1 MTDRR
6 RNPRFLLRTP
16 LEGRLRLTREV
27 LVERYDAEELVV
39 LSSEAAS
46 QDEVLQMNDVALRP
60 PLAVDIVVKG
70 SAPVM
75 VDGSVQHRLSLR
87 TSPNGIHRADVV
99 GSLLREV
106 RVRLRDIC
114 RAGCLLE
121 SEAALPP
128 DAIGELVLVVDGHLS
143 SAMVRITR
151 CQRLSGRGRA
161 YYAGAIFDGRGMR
174 GLSLPAAVD
183 RFAREKEWSEEAGA
197 CPSPAKG

>member
-27 LVERYDAEELVV
+27 LVERYGPEELVV
-39 LSSEAAS
+39 LSPEDGS
-46 QDEVLQMNDVALRP
+46 QDEVLQMNDVLLRP
-60 PLAVDIVVKG
+60 PLAVDVVVKG
-70 SAPVM
+70 SAPVI

-87 TSPNGIHRADVV
+87 TMPNAIHRCDIV
-99 GSLLREV
+99 GSLMRELP
-106 RVRLRDIC
+106 VRLRDIC
-114 RAGCLLE
+114 RAGCLIE
-121 SEAALPP
+121 SEVALTPN
-128 DAIGELVLVVDGHLS
+128 ALGELVLIIEGHLS

-161 YYAGAIFDGRGMR
+161 FYAGALFEGRGMR

-183 RFAREKEWSEEAGA
+183 RFAGEKEWAQEAGSA
-197 CPSPAKG
+197 ASPAKA